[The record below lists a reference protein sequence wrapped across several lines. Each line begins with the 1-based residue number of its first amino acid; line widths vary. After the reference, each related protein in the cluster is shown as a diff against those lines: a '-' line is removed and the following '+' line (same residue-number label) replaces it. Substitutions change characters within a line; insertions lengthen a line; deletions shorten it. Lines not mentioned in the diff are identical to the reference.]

1 MKGPAILGIG
11 AVAAS
16 LAALAIYLGA
26 TNGDSSGTNGAPGS
40 DDPGYVSRAEF
51 GARWPLTVDAGILR
65 CRVPGIVTFESN
77 GVVYALSGN
86 AEAVAL
92 GNDIGPIWADEANG
106 RPKDL
111 RPLIDRQ
118 QSL

>member
-1 MKGPAILGIG
+1 
-11 AVAAS
+11 
-16 LAALAIYLGA
+16 
-26 TNGDSSGTNGAPGS
+26 
-40 DDPGYVSRAEF
+40 
-51 GARWPLTVDAGILR
+51 
-65 CRVPGIVTFESN
+65 
-77 GVVYALSGN
+77 VYALSGN